1 MVTQVGGEGSW
12 RQSRSIRSGTKWS
25 ESQSVL
31 KIEQY
36 FLTDWMWVWE
46 KEASKMAGG
55 LGPLQWE
62 DGVGIHWERQQVKRV
77 CMRRTGAQ

>member
-1 MVTQVGGEGSW
+1 M
-12 RQSRSIRSGTKWS
+12 
-25 ESQSVL
+25 